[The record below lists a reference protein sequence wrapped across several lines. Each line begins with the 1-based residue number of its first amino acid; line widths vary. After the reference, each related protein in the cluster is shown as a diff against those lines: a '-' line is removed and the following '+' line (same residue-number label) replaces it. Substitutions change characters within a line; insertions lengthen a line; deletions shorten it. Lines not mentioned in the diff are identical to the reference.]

1 MKKILALLL
10 ALIMCVSCLAIFASC
25 NNTDDKEGEGTNAPT
40 DAPVATDAPA
50 TLDAAKTFL
59 FGMYKDS
66 ASPKTDYDI
75 VGKVMIGTTAFT
87 VTWTVDSDKIAIVES
102 SKADFWTVDLPDA
115 NDAEF
120 EYTLTATIKDAAGA
134 TVEVSFKRTMGV
146 VDNTGV
152 VTAPVADVPYK
163 LFVEQGTLEQTL
175 FALNSTQKDEGKYI
189 NTTNDP
195 KEASDYYVEI
205 VDGGFKF
212 YTDVNGTKTYV
223 NAHVV
228 KTEDGKFS
236 KYLGLSATEASVWS
250 YNADKTGWIV
260 NLEGV
265 DYYIGTYNAYAT
277 LSISEASYLK
287 PESIGVSSF
296 TCGFMTKEYAETLE
310 PDQPKEVEIPTNKDA
325 VQPTAGEK
333 YNISMIQGNK
343 DNATYYLTGSMNGY
357 YMATS
362 TNAAD
367 AANAYVEAVDG
378 GYNLYVIA
386 AGAKLYINVVK
397 SGTHINNVFEETAAT
412 VWVWDDALKTLK
424 AELEGEFYVLGTSA
438 TGTYV
443 TFGMVKA
450 AEKNF
455 YGQFTVSTLDDQ
467 AGSEGGED
475 GDTATPEEIVNA
487 AWELA
492 PGETYGECTLTGVVS
507 EITDPYSTQYKNVTF
522 VMIVAGLTDKPITVF
537 RAKGDCA
544 DKIAKGDTVTV
555 TGTLLNFVHND
566 AEPTDPGLVEF
577 NSGCTLSGW
586 VDADG
591 EGGSEGGDE
600 GGSTTPPTTDGLT
613 LTAEKLFAGITST
626 GYADHN
632 GDHTVDGVTVNTNT
646 ILRSNNNT
654 GGIDAIQFKKNSEG
668 VMTVKN
674 VTVEKLTFKLVHS
687 TKYGWSSNFTVTI
700 GGTAVNLPDASTVNA
715 AGVASGADGFNYYT
729 IEVAL
734 DAPAT
739 GDLVIT
745 NSNTFAIYFAYIIIE

>member
-1 MKKILALLL
+1 MKKILALVL
-10 ALIMCVSCLAIFASC
+10 ALIMCVSCLAIFAGC
-25 NNTDDKEGEGTNAPT
+25 NNDTTNENKETETAKPTEKPTEAPE
-40 DAPVATDAPA
+40 APA
-50 TLDAAKTFL
+50 TLEAAKTFL
-59 FGMYKDS
+59 FSMYKDS
-66 ASPKTDYDI
+66 ASPKNDYDI
-75 VGKVMIGTTAFT
+75 VGKVMIGTTAFA
-87 VTWTVDSDKIAIVES
+87 VTWTVDSDKISIKES

-115 NDAEF
+115 NAEEF
-120 EYTLTATIKDAAGA
+120 EYVLTATIKNDAGE
-134 TVEVSFKRTMGV
+134 TVNVSIKRTMAV
-146 VDNTGV
+146 IDNTGL
-152 VTAPVADVPYK
+152 VTAPVADVAYK
-163 LFVEQGTLEQTL
+163 FFVEQVTLGQTL
-175 FALNSTQKDEGKYI
+175 FALNSTQKNEGKYI

-195 KEASDYYVEI
+195 KAASDYFVEV
-205 VDGGFKF
+205 VDGGVKI
-212 YTDVNGTKTYV
+212 YTTADGVKLYV
-223 NAHVV
+223 HAHTV
-228 KTEDGKFS
+228 KGDDGKVS
-236 KYLGLSATEASVWS
+236 KYLGLSAEEASVWT
-250 YNADKTGWIV
+250 YNADKTGWITTID
-260 NLEGV
+260 NI
-265 DYYIGTYNAYAT
+265 DYYVGTYNNYAT

-296 TCGFMTKEYAETLE
+296 TCGFMPKEYAETLE
-310 PDQPKEVEIPTNKDA
+310 PDQPKEVEIPTNKNA
-325 VQPTAGEK
+325 VQPAAGEK
-333 YNISMIQGNK
+333 YTISMIQGNK
-343 DNATYYLTGSMNGY
+343 DNATYYLTGAMNGY

-367 AANAYVEAVDG
+367 AANAYVEVVEG

-386 AGAKLYINVVK
+386 AGAKKYINVVK
-397 SGTHINNVFEETAAT
+397 SGTHTNNVFDDAAST
-412 VWVWDDALKTLK
+412 VWVWDADLKTLK
-424 AELEGEFYVLGTSA
+424 AECEGEFFVLGTDA
-438 TGTYV
+438 TGTYT

-450 AEKNF
+450 AVKNF
-455 YGQFTVSTLDDQ
+455 YGQFVVSTNEDQGGSNTDTPTPDDKP
-467 AGSEGGED
+467 
-475 GDTATPEEIVNA
+475 TPEEIVNA
-487 AWELA
+487 AWALA
-492 PGETYGECTLTGVVS
+492 PGATYGECTLTGVVT
-507 EITDPYSTQYKNVTF
+507 EITDAYSTQYKNITF
-522 VMIVAGLTDKPITVF
+522 VIVVAGIADKPITVY

-544 DKIAKGDTVTV
+544 DKIAVGDTVTV
-555 TGTLLNFVHND
+555 TGTLLNFVYPD
-566 AEPTDPGLVEF
+566 ADPSEPGLVEF
-577 NSGCTLSGW
+577 TSGCTLSGW

-591 EGGSEGGDE
+591 GNQGGTEN
-600 GGSTTPPTTDGLT
+600 PPATNGLT

-687 TKYGWSSNFTVTI
+687 TNYGWSSNFTVTI